1 MLPRLFDQFLQG
13 DRSLDR
19 ASGGLGIGLTVVRH
33 LVEMHGGRVE
43 ARSEGL
49 GQGSDFRIY
58 LPRVAAAPRLVP
70 GTPELPARPTVRRR
84 VLVVDDNRDAGE
96 SLREL
101 LRLHHHEVEV
111 AHDGPGALALLEAFR
126 ADLVLLDIALP
137 RMDGYMVAHA
147 IRERFSLAG
156 RRPKLMALTGYGRD
170 DDRSA
175 ALKAGFDGHL
185 AKPVDPTLLLKIIAD
200 ESHAHATLIQRH

>member
-1 MLPRLFDQFLQG
+1 
-13 DRSLDR
+13 
-19 ASGGLGIGLTVVRH
+19 
-33 LVEMHGGRVE
+33 
-43 ARSEGL
+43 
-49 GQGSDFRIY
+49 
-58 LPRVAAAPRLVP
+58 VP

-147 IRERFSLAG
+147 IRARFAHQLL
-156 RRPKLMALTGYGRD
+156 RPRLVALTGYARD
-170 DDRSA
+170 EDRHSA
-175 ALKAGFDGHL
+175 LRSGFDGHL
-185 AKPVDPTLLLKIIAD
+185 AKPVEPERLLRMIAD
-200 ESHAHATLIQRH
+200 EGQWQATATEAS